1 MNEFNFPLKI
11 KLPNL
16 SNTYIIM
23 KLLQKLLNSK
33 SAERIRRNLGLKT
46 GIYLTFKRFTPSA
59 SEQLRIAR
67 LLNFFN
73 INYVIDIGANTGQFA
88 ESLFDFK
95 YKGKVISFEPVSSA
109 YNILVNR
116 SKKYNNWEVAPRCA
130 IGNFNKKTEIN
141 VSDFSVF
148 SSILKI
154 KKSHVTSKPSSKT
167 INKETI
173 DMYRLDDIIE
183 NYIDSKET
191 SILLKIDTQGFEKE
205 VLDGAINFL
214 KRIKGIDIEI
224 PLNPIYENTQFTF
237 YESIE
242 FLRKNKFKPYSF
254 NIEGVNLTT
263 GRVNTIDGLF
273 FRE

>member
-1 MNEFNFPLKI
+1 
-11 KLPNL
+11 
-16 SNTYIIM
+16 M
-23 KLLQKLLNSK
+23 KLLEKLLNSK
-33 SAERIRRNLGLKT
+33 PAERIRRNLGLKT
-46 GIYLTFKRFTPSA
+46 GIYLKFKRFTPSA
-59 SEQLRIAR
+59 SEQLRTVR

-73 INYVIDIGANTGQFA
+73 VNYVIDVGANTGQFA

-116 SKKYNNWEVAPRCA
+116 CKKYNNWEVAIRCA
-130 IGNFNKKTEIN
+130 IGNSNKKIEIN
-141 VSDFSVF
+141 VCEDSVF

-154 KKSHVTSKPSSKT
+154 KKSHVISKPKSK
-167 INKETI
+167 IIYKEII
-173 DMYRLDDIIE
+173 DMYKLDDIIE

-205 VLDGAINFL
+205 VLEGANNLL
-214 KRIKGIDIEI
+214 KRIKGIKIEI

-242 FLRKNKFKPYSF
+242 FLKENKFKPYSF

-263 GRVNTIDGLF
+263 VRVNTIDVLF